1 MCNIQN
7 TEISITLVHGQNRFL
22 IDAYFVVDIEEL
34 GGVTS
39 RLFHWVWSP
48 MGLPPPLPSSF
59 PENAFRM
66 FWVVP
71 PALRSTIVFWESL
84 LFTLQFGVC
93 ALYEYILRNS
103 TFTTAHLNIA
113 LREAVK
119 NYLADFF
126 PMIGYFVLHCSASV
140 PCALCLKWGL
150 EVIFHAPLPSPNS
163 FPFSPSSF
171 YCSGFSLFVSFLL
184 PNFLLEVVA
193 SLFLNLY
200 LWK

>member
-126 PMIGYFVLHCSASV
+126 RWSDILCCTVQPVSPV
-140 PCALCLKWGL
+140 PCAWNGAWKLFSTPPSHLLTLFPFLLRLSIAPAFHYLSHFCYLTSCLKWL
-150 EVIFHAPLPSPNS
+150 RL
-163 FPFSPSSF
+163 
-171 YCSGFSLFVSFLL
+171 CS
-184 PNFLLEVVA
+184 
-193 SLFLNLY
+193 
-200 LWK
+200 

>member
-22 IDAYFVVDIEEL
+22 IEAYFVVDIEEL

-48 MGLPPPLPSSF
+48 TGLPPPLPSSF

-93 ALYEYILRNS
+93 ALYEYILRSS

-113 LREAVK
+113 LRDSPVRYGPFLK
-119 NYLADFF
+119 NE
-126 PMIGYFVLHCSASV
+126 YFVWMNILDFKKMNF
-140 PCALCLKWGL
+140 LFEWIFWILKKWIFCLN
-150 EVIFHAPLPSPNS
+150 E
-163 FPFSPSSF
+163 
-171 YCSGFSLFVSFLL
+171 YSGF
-184 PNFLLEVVA
+184 
-193 SLFLNLY
+193 
-200 LWK
+200 

>member
-48 MGLPPPLPSSF
+48 TGLPPPLPSSF

-71 PALRSTIVFWESL
+71 PALRSTIAFWESL
-84 LFTLQFGVC
+84 LFTLQFGVD

-119 NYLADFF
+119 NYFADCFRK
-126 PMIGYFVLHCSASV
+126 ISGD
-140 PCALCLKWGL
+140 
-150 EVIFHAPLPSPNS
+150 
-163 FPFSPSSF
+163 FPFRGGGVPSLSTK
-171 YCSGFSLFVSFLL
+171 GFLAKWFSVNGVGRV
-184 PNFLLEVVA
+184 PP
-193 SLFLNLY
+193 
-200 LWK
+200 